1 MSAVSASFERWH
13 GSVDSLLLCQYENSG
28 IQMQLIEFRV
38 NLQNAECIG
47 KNRWHR
53 QNGILLMG
61 RCVCVQCAADADIII
76 IIIVQF

>member
-1 MSAVSASFERWH
+1 MQRLHHLNDAC
-13 GSVDSLLLCQYENSG
+13 SVDLLLLCQYENSG
-28 IQMQLIEFRV
+28 AQMQLIEFRV
-38 NLQNAECIG
+38 NLQCRMHWE
-47 KNRWHR
+47 NRWHR